1 MREAAGPEYSG
12 PAYDRP
18 ALLQA
23 LPSIITVT
31 GILGTVLIFILGTKS
46 GIGYD
51 DCMAFNVAYRLSTIK
66 NCDRII
72 CLDGGRIVEEG
83 TYDELMEK
91 KGFFA
96 EMVSK
101 QQLDK

>member
-18 ALLQA
+18 ALLHA

-31 GILGTVLIFILGTKS
+31 GIPGTVLIFILGTKS
-46 GIGYD
+46 GIG
-51 DCMAFNVAYRLSTIK
+51 
-66 NCDRII
+66 
-72 CLDGGRIVEEG
+72 
-83 TYDELMEK
+83 YDELMEK